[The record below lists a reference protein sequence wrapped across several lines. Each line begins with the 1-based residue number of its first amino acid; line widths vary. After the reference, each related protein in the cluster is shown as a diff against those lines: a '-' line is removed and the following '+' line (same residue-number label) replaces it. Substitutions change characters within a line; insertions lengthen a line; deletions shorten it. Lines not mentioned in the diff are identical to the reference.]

1 MNQFAIRK
9 VFTCFKRIIS
19 RQYIDSHKIGTM
31 GPFSE
36 RMFSITID
44 LAKSPRPAT
53 TRTIKIP
60 FNQLNRWLHTNVC
73 SGIKIK
79 SVKNNQSQKK
89 ASTNNHASSVPTS
102 EARSLGKVDKVM
114 SKKENK
120 THTEITSLGN
130 QNSRQRSNTL
140 QANNN
145 EQAKKD
151 GNDRNN
157 NSKRNQRRSR
167 RKATKNQ

>member
-1 MNQFAIRK
+1 MK
-9 VFTCFKRIIS
+9 S
-19 RQYIDSHKIGTM
+19 M
-31 GPFSE
+31 GPFSG

-44 LAKSPRPAT
+44 MTTSSRPST
-53 TRTIKIP
+53 TRKIKIP
-60 FNQLNRWLHTNVC
+60 FNQLNRWMHTNVC

-89 ASTNNHASSVPTS
+89 ASTNNHVSSVPTI
-102 EARSLGKVDKVM
+102 EARSLGKVDKEM

-120 THTEITSLGN
+120 AHTEITSLGN

-140 QANNN
+140 QASNI
-145 EQAKKD
+145 EQRKKD

-167 RKATKNQ
+167 RKANKNQ

>member
-1 MNQFAIRK
+1 MFAW
-9 VFTCFKRIIS
+9 FKRIIS
-19 RQYIDSHKIGTM
+19 RQYIYSHKKEAM

-36 RMFSITID
+36 RMLSITIH
-44 LAKSPRPAT
+44 LERSPKPST
-53 TRTIKIP
+53 TRTTKIP
-60 FNQLNRWLHTNVC
+60 FNQFNRWMHTNVC

-89 ASTNNHASSVPTS
+89 ASTNNHASSVPTI
-102 EARSLGKVDKVM
+102 EARSLGKVDKEM
-114 SKKENK
+114 SKNENK
-120 THTEITSLGN
+120 THTDSTSLGN
-130 QNSRQRSNTL
+130 QKSRQRSNTL

-145 EQAKKD
+145 EQPKKD